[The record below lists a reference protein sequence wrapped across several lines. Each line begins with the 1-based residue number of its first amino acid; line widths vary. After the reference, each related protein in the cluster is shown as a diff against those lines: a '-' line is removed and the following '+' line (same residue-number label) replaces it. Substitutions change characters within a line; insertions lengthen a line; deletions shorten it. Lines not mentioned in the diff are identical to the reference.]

1 MKDRTL
7 EVGTLVT
14 QVEKVT
20 NQGMERVAKVWRCCP
35 SQSNAVLQSQG
46 KKLRK
51 KTKKPVSPKDKW
63 KLKSEE

>member
-20 NQGMERVAKVWRCCP
+20 NQGMERVAK
-35 SQSNAVLQSQG
+35 SQG

-51 KTKKPVSPKDKW
+51 KTKKPVSTKDKW